1 MNKALSFMRGN
12 AIAIAALFIALGG
25 TSYAVVSVPAGSVG
39 SKQLRNG
46 AITPVKLNPGLI
58 GGSVRAWVD
67 VASNGK
73 LLAGHGFRSVSSG
86 DNLGGYDAYLTV
98 QNVKGC
104 AAFASVILQQSPLPA
119 TGGPGYANAVLVRRL
134 PNVPYEV
141 GVDTYNAA
149 GQRTPQGFVAEVLC

>member
-46 AITPVKLNPGLI
+46 SVTPVKLDSGLI
-58 GGSVRAWVD
+58 GGSVRAWALV
-67 VASNGK
+67 SENGQ
-73 LLAGHGFRSVSSG
+73 LLAGHGFTRVSDG
-86 DNLGGYDAYLTV
+86 VHTGGYDAYLKD
-98 QNVKGC
+98 QNFKGC
-104 AAFASVILQQSPLPA
+104 GAFASAIFTPDTSSSFA
-119 TGGPGYANAVLVRRL
+119 GPGYANAELVRRM
-134 PNVPYEV
+134 PNIPYEV
-141 GVDTYNAA
+141 GVVTYSAA